1 MASDWVLA
9 QGRYSG
15 MFQLRNAR
23 GAYSDEFD
31 LMPED
36 FEISVVF
43 KTSSNRDIKI
53 DGCIN
58 HTITSNTSEVV
69 MFFRIPVK
77 PFQGAPRFK
86 FLNITA
92 FSKDFKVAIYGSKAD
107 TGQALANHC
116 IDLIGTGMIVHLTKL
131 LEDNFTLTRHPEI

>member
-1 MASDWVLA
+1 LVLV

-15 MFQLRNAR
+15 LFQLRDAR

-31 LMPED
+31 FMPDD
-36 FEISVVF
+36 FVISVVF
-43 KTSSNRDIKI
+43 KTSFNRDIKI

-58 HTITSNTSEVV
+58 DTITSDTSEVV

-77 PFQGAPRFK
+77 PFQRAPWFK
-86 FLNITA
+86 FLNIAA
-92 FSKDFKVAIYGSKAD
+92 FSKDFKVAIYGAKAD

-116 IDLIGTGMIVHLTKL
+116 IDLICTGMSVHLTKL